1 MDKKSRSASNI
12 SLDSLEVAHNKKSP
26 LQGKLKDD
34 NVDTILVPF
43 YENDVLIKVPKGNK
57 KLRQTGDTLNKRNA
71 QRETQQPT
79 GYLINKNFQKGK
91 KISYLETF
99 RKQFLSNF
107 NEKINKDPNEI
118 RSISPEV
125 GDTERESFAEDYSN
139 NGASDF
145 FNTEAYNEM
154 YYQQVMNQELEQYL
168 NQSFEDRLRFDE
180 DIRSKSQDD
189 GDDNNLRSVS
199 EVSRPRRH
207 VRRTTVPI
215 VQNVKLGGLGPDM
228 ENIRPR
234 LERAKSLQ
242 RYSEKV
248 RMENRLKIYKK
259 EMEAENEKKAK
270 KEPSVKS
277 RSSSANK
284 TKEQN
289 TKKSSY
295 LIDKTQENSLGI
307 KMIYNKSKSDVK
319 ELNVKDKDTN
329 NNCNK
334 NLKEKE
340 SKSSR
345 VIERKLLSAKDNIQ
359 KYLKAGYETTMKRG
373 SARSHSV
380 NTEEKR
386 NTDVS
391 PVEIRFTVNVGG
403 LRPSSALKTLEEKH
417 RIYQEKVKGFAMDP
431 KNV

>member
-12 SLDSLEVAHNKKSP
+12 SLDSLEVAHNKKLP

-57 KLRQTGDTLNKRNA
+57 KLRQTGDTINKRNA

-99 RKQFLSNF
+99 RKQFSSNF

-125 GDTERESFAEDYSN
+125 GDTERESFGEDYSN

-145 FNTEAYNEM
+145 YNTEAYNEM

-168 NQSFEDRLRFDE
+168 NQSLEDRLRFDE

-189 GDDNNLRSVS
+189 GNDNNLRSVS

-259 EMEAENEKKAK
+259 EMEVENEKKAK
-270 KEPSVKS
+270 KEASAKS

-295 LIDKTQENSLGI
+295 LVDKTQEKSLVKKI
-307 KMIYNKSKSDVK
+307 HTNLKSDVK
-319 ELNVKDKDTN
+319 ERKVKGKDPN
-329 NNCNK
+329 ICNE

-359 KYLKAGYETTMKRG
+359 KYLKAGYETTMKRA

-380 NTEEKR
+380 STEEKR

-431 KNV
+431 NNV

>member
-12 SLDSLEVAHNKKSP
+12 SLDSLEVASNKKSS
-26 LQGKLKDD
+26 LQEKAK
-34 NVDTILVPF
+34 NEFVDTILVPF
-43 YENDVLIKVPKGNK
+43 YENDVLIKVPKGIK
-57 KLRQTGDTLNKRNA
+57 KQRQTSDKLNKRNA
-71 QRETQQPT
+71 QKEIQQPC
-79 GYLINKNFQKGK
+79 GYLMNKNFQKGK
-91 KISYLETF
+91 KTSYLEIF
-99 RKQFLSNF
+99 RKQFTSNC
-107 NEKINKDPNEI
+107 NEMINKDPNEI

-125 GDTERESFAEDYSN
+125 GDTERESFGDDYSN
-139 NGASDF
+139 NCVSDF
-145 FNTEAYNEM
+145 YNTEAYNEM
-154 YYQQVMNQELEQYL
+154 YYQQVLNQELEQYL
-168 NQSFEDRLRFDE
+168 NQSLEDGLRFDE

-189 GDDNNLRSVS
+189 IDDNNLRSVS

-207 VRRTTVPI
+207 VRRTTGPI

-259 EMEAENEKKAK
+259 EIEVENEKKAK
-270 KEPSVKS
+270 KEASVKS
-277 RSSSANK
+277 RSSSANR
-284 TKEQN
+284 TREQN

-295 LIDKTQENSLGI
+295 LVDKAQEKSLGA
-307 KMIYNKSKSDVK
+307 KQIYTKSKSADSKERQIKVK
-319 ELNVKDKDTN
+319 KT
-329 NNCNK
+329 NNCNE

-340 SKSSR
+340 SKPNR

-359 KYLKAGYETTMKRG
+359 KYLKAGYETTKKRA

-380 NTEEKR
+380 SNDEKR
-386 NTDVS
+386 NSVVS

-403 LRPSSALKTLEEKH
+403 PRPSSALKSLEEKH
-417 RIYQEKVKGFAMDP
+417 RIYQEKVKAFAMDP
-431 KNV
+431 NNV